1 LPEVPPPGAGVV
13 TETWSGTTVVTVVIL
28 PAGITDAIP
37 LVPMNIDVGRAA
49 PFHCTTEH
57 GDKLLPFTV
66 RGTGGPVS
74 ASAAA
79 LVGEIELTTGK
90 GRFVPVARGFTENL
104 REFEFVP
111 GPLPDTVMATAA
123 EPVPRKAVSAGVI
136 AALSCVALTR
146 VVGRGEPFQLTTS
159 PLSKPVPVTA
169 RVRPAGLQNGALF
182 EKVVDADSDVIVA
195 RAIWNGICVDVFA
208 LAAGLATTTWAVPT
222 EAIAAAGT
230 VAISWAGLV

>member
-1 LPEVPPPGAGVV
+1 
-13 TETWSGTTVVTVVIL
+13 VIL

-37 LVPMNIDVGRAA
+37 LVPMNIDVGREA

-66 RGTGGPVS
+66 RGTGGPVN
-74 ASAAA
+74 ASAAPF
-79 LVGEIELTTGK
+79 VGEIELITGE
-90 GRFVPVARGFTENL
+90 GRFVPVASGFTENL
-104 REFEFVP
+104 REFEVVP

-123 EPVPRKAVSAGVI
+123 APVPRKAVSAGAI
-136 AALSCVALTR
+136 AALSCVALKR

-159 PLSKPVPVTA
+159 PFAKPVPVTA
-169 RVRPAGLQNGALF
+169 RVKPTELQNGALF
-182 EKVVDADSDVIVA
+182 DGVVEADSDVIVG

-230 VAISWAGLV
+230 VATSWAGFV